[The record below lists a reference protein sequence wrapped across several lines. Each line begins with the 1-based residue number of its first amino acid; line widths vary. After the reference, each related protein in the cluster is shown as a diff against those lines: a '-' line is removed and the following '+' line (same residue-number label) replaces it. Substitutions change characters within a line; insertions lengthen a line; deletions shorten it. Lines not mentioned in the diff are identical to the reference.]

1 MQHGGKRQGAGRP
14 PIDSE
19 PMVTIGVS
27 LSERHIGAL
36 DAMAA
41 RGDGSRSSVIR
52 QLIDK
57 AMRGLA
63 RQAKIARS
71 KKT

>member
-1 MQHGGKRQGAGRP
+1 
-14 PIDSE
+14 
-19 PMVTIGVS
+19 MVTIGVS